1 MSIKLREI
9 LNNFIIFVFIFPL
22 IKSLPKFEELIQK
35 KWDETSLFDYLK
47 IKFLSP
53 DKSENLK
60 NLHYII
66 ADPNDYLKNVN
77 LKEAKKNLD
86 LLYKEFNVTTFIYI
100 ISAIEKNRD
109 LNYKLKD
116 FDSKIYS
123 EIYKNNPD
131 FDEYSTISSIFRI
144 EDKKLHIRL
153 GSTCR
158 EMIYDSEALTIL
170 KKRKND
176 LEKQNLEKLLNLFT
190 KELLTKYRQNFELI
204 KNNKRYFTFKKSIIL
219 ILFIAI
225 IIIICTIIYC
235 IFCNKEN
242 YYLEKKPK
250 KDSFEIDIN
259 TNKENKIEEIIKTY
273 KNENIE
279 NLMENICFICLENYE
294 QENDIKSNII
304 TTNSDEE
311 ESNNN
316 NDNKIMNDKINIPCG
331 HTFHINCI
339 SDWFKIEKKC
349 PICLA
354 EYEFYE
360 DGEIKNNENKLNI
373 KNFVLNKDW
382 EYDNCNIFVNNI
394 NNFIRMQ
401 KMINNSDINEDFS
414 REILNQ
420 YDDKN
425 NVFKSLNEK

>member
-1 MSIKLREI
+1 MSLRLKKK
-9 LNNFIIFVFIFPL
+9 LNNIIFFLLFTL

-47 IKFLSP
+47 LKFLSLNKP
-53 DKSENLK
+53 ENLK

-66 ADPNDYLKNVN
+66 ADPNEYLKNVN

-100 ISAIEKNRD
+100 ISAIEKNKD

-131 FDEYSTISSIFRI
+131 FDKYSTISSIFRI

-158 EMIYDSEALTIL
+158 EVLYDSEALTIL

-176 LEKQNLEKLLNLFT
+176 LEKQNFEKLLNLFT
-190 KELLTKYRQNFELI
+190 KELLTKYRQNFKLI
-204 KNNKRYFTFKKSIIL
+204 NNKRYFTFKKSVIL
-219 ILFIAI
+219 IFFIVILI
-225 IIIICTIIYC
+225 IVCTIIYC

-242 YYLEKKPK
+242 YYIEKMPK
-250 KDSFEIDIN
+250 NDSIEIYIN
-259 TNKENKIEEIIKTY
+259 TNKDKKIEEFIKVH
-273 KNENIE
+273 KNESIE
-279 NLMENICFICLENYE
+279 NLMENTCIICLEIYE
-294 QENDIKSNII
+294 QENDIKSNVI
-304 TTNSDEE
+304 TISLDEE
-311 ESNNN
+311 DSNRN
-316 NDNKIMNDKINIPCG
+316 NDNKILNDKINIPCG
-331 HTFHINCI
+331 HSFHINCI

-360 DGEIKNNENKLNI
+360 NGEIKDNENKLNI
-373 KNFVLNKDW
+373 KTFILNKDW
-382 EYDNCNIFVNNI
+382 EYENSNILRNNF
-394 NNFIRMQ
+394 NNFIRIQ
-401 KMINNSDINEDFS
+401 KIIKNSENNEDFS
-414 REILNQ
+414 REILN
-420 YDDKN
+420 YFDDKK
-425 NVFKSLNEK
+425 NVFKSLNEN